1 MPYPVFYKLTF
12 QDTSNFYKLPIE
24 TIHRGVW
31 EKEYTFDEKRCLP
44 MLDCT
49 QDNIISKKVFRFFD
63 TPPYREV
70 RDEEEEYNSIMS
82 RHYIVLSDDCHNIES
97 VYYDNKLLNSVEED
111 DIDVDTCLLITTL
124 IK

>member
-1 MPYPVFYKLTF
+1 
-12 QDTSNFYKLPIE
+12 
-24 TIHRGVW
+24 
-31 EKEYTFDEKRCLP
+31 

-63 TPPYREV
+63 TPPYREL

-82 RHYIVLSDDCHNIES
+82 RQYIVLSDDCHHIES
-97 VYYDNKLLNSVEED
+97 VYYDNKLLNSVEPD
-111 DIDVDTCLLITTL
+111 DVDMRLLITIL